1 MLKHAI
7 LTAVAVAVAVAVIA
21 PASRSAIGGFAMLT
35 RTATLE
41 PRMIRPTQ
49 RSRFLHA
56 ALLLALA
63 APMAFPARA
72 VDAAFQHEDWQ
83 LVCDNTRTCRVAGYQ
98 RDDADMPVSVL
109 LTRKAGAGAVVAGR
123 VTLGDGWQESMLD
136 ALPAQFRVVLWIN
149 GKSYGDQRVSKTA
162 LAADLT
168 AAQVA
173 ALLKALARDSRI
185 EFRAGKVVWELS
197 DSGAAAVLLKM
208 DEFQGRIGTVGAV
221 HRKGKQPET
230 KVLPA
235 LPAPVVKAA
244 LLASA
249 KPGDARFVAQHGD
262 AVRKAL
268 RTATDEDSCGDL
280 HKTGGET
287 SDEEQALDMV
297 RLTKTKLLVSTRCW
311 LAAYN
316 AGSGYW
322 IVNDIAPYRPELVTS
337 VATDFDNRTL
347 ISAQKARGLGDCW
360 GSEQWTWD
368 GTAFVQTA
376 VSSTGLCKGFAGGA
390 WELPTLVTDIR

>member
-1 MLKHAI
+1 
-7 LTAVAVAVAVAVIA
+7 
-21 PASRSAIGGFAMLT
+21 MLT
-35 RTATLE
+35 RTSTPE
-41 PRMIRPTQ
+41 PRMIRLTQ

-63 APMAFPARA
+63 APMAFPVRA
-72 VDAAFQHEDWQ
+72 VDTAFQHEDWE

-98 RDDADMPVSVL
+98 RDDSEMPVSVL
-109 LTRKAGAGAVVAGR
+109 LTRKAGPATAVVGR
-123 VTLGDGWQESMLD
+123 VRLGDGWQDSMLD
-136 ALPAQFRVVLWIN
+136 GLPAQFPAALWID
-149 GKSYGDQRVSKTA
+149 GTSYGAHTVEQTT
-162 LAADLT
+162 LELDLT

-185 EFRAGKVVWELS
+185 EFRAGKTVWALS

-208 DEFQGRIGTVGAV
+208 DEFQGRIGTVGAAF
-221 HRKGKQPET
+221 RKGKQPET
-230 KVLPA
+230 KVLPP

-244 LLASA
+244 PLAPA
-249 KPGDARFVAQHGD
+249 KDSDARFIAQHGD

-268 RTATDEDSCGDL
+268 RSATDEDSCSDL
-280 HKTGGET
+280 HRTGEGT
-287 SDEEQALDMV
+287 GDEAPTLDVV

-322 IVNDIAPYRPELVTS
+322 IINDTAPYRPELVTAD
-337 VATDFDNRTL
+337 ATDFDKGTL
-347 ISAQKARGLGDCW
+347 GSSQKARGIGDCW
-360 GSEQWTWD
+360 GSEQWTWN
-368 GTAFVQTA
+368 GTAFVQTSA
-376 VSSTGLCKGFAGGA
+376 SSTGMCKGFAGGA

>member
-1 MLKHAI
+1 
-7 LTAVAVAVAVAVIA
+7 
-21 PASRSAIGGFAMLT
+21 MLT
-35 RTATLE
+35 RTSTPE
-41 PRMIRPTQ
+41 PRMTRLTQ

-72 VDAAFQHEDWQ
+72 TDAAFEHIDWQ
-83 LVCDNTRTCRVAGYQ
+83 MVCDNTRTCRVAGYQ

-109 LTRKAGAGAVVAGR
+109 LTRRAGAGTAIDGR

-136 ALPAQFRVVLWIN
+136 ALPAQFRVALWID
-149 GKSYGDQRVSKTA
+149 GKNHGEHSMTKTA

-185 EFRAGKVVWELS
+185 EFRAGKVVWALS

-208 DEFQGRIGTVGAV
+208 DEFQGRIGTVGAAF
-221 HRKGKQPET
+221 RKGKQPEA
-230 KVLPA
+230 KVLPP

-244 LLASA
+244 PLAPA
-249 KPGDARFVAQHGD
+249 RPGDTRFIAQHGD

-268 RTATDEDSCGDL
+268 RSATDEDSCGDL
-280 HKTGGET
+280 HETGEAAQPL
-287 SDEEQALDMV
+287 QAV
-297 RLTKTKLLVSTRCW
+297 RLTKTKMLVSTGCW
-311 LAAYN
+311 MAAYN

-322 IVNDIAPYRPELVTS
+322 IIDDTAPYRPELVTAD
-337 VATDFDNRTL
+337 ATDFDNGTL
-347 ISAQKARGLGDCW
+347 GATHKARGIGDCW
-360 GSEQWTWD
+360 GSEQWTWN
-368 GTAFVQTA
+368 GTAFVQTSA
-376 VSSTGLCKGFAGGA
+376 SSTGMCKGFAGGA
-390 WELPTLVTDIR
+390 WELPTLVTEIR